1 MKDRARYGITIALLL
16 LAAAALILTNA
27 GKKELR
33 QVISFPSMGTVA
45 TLTFYTDNETFS
57 KAVTAVRELFE
68 LITAAASCP
77 DPQSELSRLNQEAG
91 KAPFVCSPL
100 MWEMLKESRLAYELS
115 EGAFDISVKPLLDHW
130 GFYKKKI
137 RKIPPAEKT
146 AGIKKRTGLDRII
159 FDDARHSVRF
169 PGEGFALD
177 LGGIAKGYAIEKAA
191 QKVIALG
198 ITRGVIDLGGNLR
211 LLPEPPPGKK
221 YYSIGIRRPSRQKGG
236 VMPEVLRL
244 PGNVAVSSSG
254 DYQRYVKLEGRYFGH
269 IIDPATGI
277 PGPGKIAVTAVSGS
291 GTTADWL
298 STAVYLRGRKL
309 AGKLEREIQ
318 NTKFYII
325 KKERH

>member
-1 MKDRARYGITIALLL
+1 M
-16 LAAAALILTNA
+16 
-27 GKKELR
+27 
-33 QVISFPSMGTVA
+33 
-45 TLTFYTDNETFS
+45 
-57 KAVTAVRELFE
+57 
-68 LITAAASCP
+68 
-77 DPQSELSRLNQEAG
+77 
-91 KAPFVCSPL
+91 
-100 MWEMLKESRLAYELS
+100 
-115 EGAFDISVKPLLDHW
+115 
-130 GFYKKKI
+130 
-137 RKIPPAEKT
+137 
-146 AGIKKRTGLDRII
+146 
-159 FDDARHSVRF
+159 
-169 PGEGFALD
+169 
-177 LGGIAKGYAIEKAA
+177 
-191 QKVIALG
+191 IALG

-244 PGNVAVSSSG
+244 PGNAAVSSSG